1 MRKDSIKQ
9 DALEKALQMFSERGL
24 QIEGYTHT
32 PANYAKGTILE
43 PEAISTL
50 RPSFKEY
57 EDLGSKHRELTK
69 SIEELNE
76 KMKLSRQRGAFQ
88 ALQEQMRTVKD
99 LVKQREDIDAKMAVI
114 DLARKKED
122 DRRLASR
129 QEVSYAERIQ
139 SVSERIAKLEEM
151 IVSYSETAQ

>member
-9 DALEKALQMFSERGL
+9 EASDKALQIFSETGL
-24 QIEGYTHT
+24 QIEGFSHT
-32 PANYAKGTILE
+32 PTNYAKGTVME
-43 PEAISTL
+43 PDVISTL
-50 RPSFKEY
+50 RPSYKEY
-57 EDLGSKHRELTK
+57 EDLGEKHRELTK
-69 SIEELNE
+69 TIDDLNE

-88 ALQEQMRTVKD
+88 ALQEQMRSVKD
-99 LVKQREDIDAKMAVI
+99 LVKQREDIDAKMSVI

-122 DRRLASR
+122 DRKIASK

-151 IVSYSETAQ
+151 ILSYSESDQ